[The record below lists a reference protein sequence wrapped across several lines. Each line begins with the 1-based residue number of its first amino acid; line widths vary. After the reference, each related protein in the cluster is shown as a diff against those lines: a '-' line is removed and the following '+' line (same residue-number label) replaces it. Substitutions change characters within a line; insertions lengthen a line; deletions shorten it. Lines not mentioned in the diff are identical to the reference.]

1 MWLNHSIKD
10 EEEQRDAAAA
20 AACANGPVESSGP
33 VPIPGAAS
41 ASAAGRPSLGPIGS
55 RKSSAQWRRESVTIV
70 EGVEEAAPAED
81 AGDEGGLELDKEPVR
96 DVGPPA
102 STQLTLNAPQQQKGE
117 LTWYLVLVIKS
128 QLIQYFT

>member
-1 MWLNHSIKD
+1 MWFTD

-33 VPIPGAAS
+33 VPIPGAAAA
-41 ASAAGRPSLGPIGS
+41 ASAAGRPSLGPIGSS

-70 EGVEEAAPAED
+70 EGVEEAALADAED
-81 AGDEGGLELDKEPVR
+81 EVGLELDKEPIQ
-96 DVGPPA
+96 DDGPVA

-117 LTWYLVLVIKS
+117 ITGVLVLVIKR
-128 QLIQYFT
+128 

>member
-1 MWLNHSIKD
+1 MWINHCITD

-33 VPIPGAAS
+33 VPIPGAA
-41 ASAAGRPSLGPIGS
+41 AAAAAAGRPSLGPIGSS

-81 AGDEGGLELDKEPVR
+81 AEDEVGLELDKEPIQDDGTV
-96 DVGPPA
+96 A
-102 STQLTLNAPQQQKGE
+102 STQLTLNTPQQQKGE
-117 LTWYLVLVIKS
+117 LA
-128 QLIQYFT
+128 

>member
-33 VPIPGAAS
+33 VPIPGATAAS
-41 ASAAGRPSLGPIGS
+41 SAGRPSLGPIGS

-81 AGDEGGLELDKEPVR
+81 AGDEGGLELDKEPVQ

-117 LTWYLVLVIKS
+117 LTL
-128 QLIQYFT
+128 

>member
-1 MWLNHSIKD
+1 MWINHCITD

-33 VPIPGAAS
+33 VPIPGAA
-41 ASAAGRPSLGPIGS
+41 AAAAAAGRPSLGPIGSS

-81 AGDEGGLELDKEPVR
+81 AEDEVGLELDKEPIQ
-96 DVGPPA
+96 DDGPVA
-102 STQLTLNAPQQQKGE
+102 STQLTLNTPQQQKGE
-117 LTWYLVLVIKS
+117 LA
-128 QLIQYFT
+128 